1 MAKLNGAKDGRPFP
15 KGKSGNPKGRPK
27 KLPGLD
33 ELLTEVLGDGDAM
46 ERVLKKLLSMAEA
59 GNLRAI
65 EMILDRAYGK
75 AKQEVAIKPVEDM
88 INGVPLSDWTD
99 EEIMEALKKYEE
111 DDLYEI
117 EEAKRVKMIG

>member
-1 MAKLNGAKDGRPFP
+1 MAKPENIIPHKFK
-15 KGKSGNPKGRPK
+15 KGQSGNPKGRPK

-46 ERVLKKLLSMAEA
+46 ERVLRKLLSMAEK

-65 EMILDRAYGK
+65 EIILDRAYGK
-75 AKQEVAIKPVEDM
+75 AKQEVAIKPFEDM
-88 INGVPLSDWTD
+88 VNGRPLADWTD

-117 EEAKRVKMIG
+117 EKAKRVKMIG

>member
-1 MAKLNGAKDGRPFP
+1 MPKLNGAKDGRPFQ
-15 KGKSGNPKGRPK
+15 KGQSGNPKGRPK

-46 ERVLKKLLSMAEA
+46 ERVLRKLLSMAEK

-65 EMILDRAYGK
+65 EIILDRAYGK

-88 INGVPLSDWTD
+88 VNGRPLADWTD

-111 DDLYEI
+111 DDLYQI
-117 EEAKRVKMIG
+117 GKAQRVKMIG

>member
-1 MAKLNGAKDGRPFP
+1 MAKPENIIPHKFK
-15 KGKSGNPKGRPK
+15 KGQSGNPKGRPK

-33 ELLTEVLGDGDAM
+33 ELITEVLGDGDAM
-46 ERVLKKLLSMAEA
+46 ERVLRKLLSMAEK

-75 AKQEVAIKPVEDM
+75 AKQEVAIKSFEDM
-88 INGVPLSDWTD
+88 VNGRPLADWTD
-99 EEIMEALKKYEE
+99 DEIMEALKQYEE